1 MLEEMKS
8 WSSIALN
15 LIALA
20 GVIKL
25 WINQGEKS
33 LEKDVTSITERIS
46 KAETKLIDHDRR
58 IQSVVDELKHLPDK
72 DTVTD
77 IRLAM
82 AELKGTV
89 ATLGESVGSISRT
102 VHRIDDYLR
111 NEGKG

>member
-1 MLEEMKS
+1 MGGLDAIMPWIS
-8 WSSIALN
+8 AALAIIALGTQVKTI
-15 LIALA
+15 LGA
-20 GVIKL
+20 
-25 WINQGEKS
+25 GEKK
-33 LEKDVTSITERIS
+33 LDERLT

-58 IQSVVDELKHLPDK
+58 IQSVEDELKHLPDK